1 MKKRMIFILLL
12 TAITIFNLSGCA
24 DEDKEYQVI
33 KKDVM
38 LQNEEGTY
46 TKAQVIVP
54 SDFEKKSYPL
64 VTLSHGFRGSMDTAG
79 GDALAENLAKAGF
92 ATIRMNYSH
101 YKDRKKDSQTNQYTV
116 ETMISDQLLCIDYMV
131 NNYHVDKEK
140 IGLYGRS
147 LGGRVAMIMANEN
160 RGDYDYKALA
170 LIAPA
175 GNQSA
180 LQYYMGG
187 EAKWREMKATA
198 EKKGSITHQGVV
210 LTPDFF
216 RTIEKEVPSRTGRY
230 FKHPVL
236 VIYNTED
243 YVVLPETSLECA
255 KAYKDVQITKVTSKK
270 SPHGYEMSF
279 KHSELK
285 EQLTM
290 EIIGY
295 FQQNL

>member
-1 MKKRMIFILLL
+1 MRNKIWMTTLLIVVAALLL
-12 TAITIFNLSGCA
+12 AGCTTGTDEREILHEDIF
-24 DEDKEYQVI
+24 
-33 KKDVM
+33 
-38 LQNEEGTY
+38 LQNQEGTY
-46 TKAQVIVP
+46 TKAQVVIP
-54 SDFEKKSYPL
+54 SDYEEQQYPL
-64 VTLSHGFRGSMDTAG
+64 VTLSHGFRGSMNTAG

-101 YKDRKKDSQTNQYTV
+101 YKDRKKEGQTNQYTV
-116 ETMISDQLLCIDYMV
+116 ETMISDQLLCIDYMIK
-131 NNYHVDKEK
+131 NYYVDEER

-160 RGDYDYKALA
+160 RGSYDYKALA

-187 EAKWREMKATA
+187 EAKWQKMKETA

-216 RTIEKEVPSRTGRY
+216 RTIEKEVPSRTGGDFR
-230 FKHPVL
+230 HPVL

-255 KAYKDVQITKVTSKK
+255 KAYQNVQITKVTSKK

-279 KHSELK
+279 KHSKLK